1 MKDATNDEVLEFSE
15 NLDIATPGVREIEV
29 QPAHQSSVCPCTTTA
44 AIGTEDVS
52 FSYSFDY

>member
-1 MKDATNDEVLEFSE
+1 MRDTANDEVVELSE
-15 NLDIATPGVREIEV
+15 NLDIAIPSVREIEV
-29 QPAHQSSVCPCTTTA
+29 QPAHQSSVCPCTTA